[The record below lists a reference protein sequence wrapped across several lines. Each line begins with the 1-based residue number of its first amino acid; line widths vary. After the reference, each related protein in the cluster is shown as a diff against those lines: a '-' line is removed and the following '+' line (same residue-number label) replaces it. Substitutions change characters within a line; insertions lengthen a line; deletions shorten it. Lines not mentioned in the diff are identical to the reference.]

1 MSIEPLTWLRAQALP
16 ATALSTDTRTLEAGD
31 IFVALPGLRGD
42 AARYVDAAVQRGA
55 RAVLLHVDEPPAAAI
70 GQSHAAVPVLAVPG
84 LARRIGPLAAAF
96 YGNPS
101 AQLRT
106 IGITGTNGKTST
118 CQWTAQLLSACGLPC
133 ASTGTLGYSFGG
145 HHDTALSTL
154 TTPDAVGM
162 QRMARRARDAGAAAL
177 AFEASSIGLEQGRL
191 DGMSIEVAVFTN
203 LTRDHLDYHGS
214 MEAYGAAKRR
224 LFDWPGLRHAVIN
237 LDDNYGLELARA
249 LCARGAA
256 VSGYTRDAARAAAV
270 RGLAVVLA
278 SQDLQHG
285 ASGMSFTL
293 EVQQGAASTRQAVE
307 ALLVGDFNAHN
318 LLAALGA
325 ALACGASLGSLTQA
339 ARGLRA
345 PAGRLQPVSLA
356 QQGAADASL
365 PLAIVDYAHT
375 PDALSKAVQALRPL
389 AQARD
394 GQIWI
399 VFGAGGDRDRGKRP
413 VMAAAAAAADE
424 LVLTSDN
431 PRSEDPES
439 ILDEVAAGLPAGRR
453 FLRLAD
459 RAQAIQAALQQA
471 AGADVVLIAGKGH
484 EDYQEIAGRRLPFSD
499 LAVARAAL
507 AQRQQRAQEQRT

>member
-1 MSIEPLTWLRAQALP
+1 
-16 ATALSTDTRTLEAGD
+16 
-31 IFVALPGLRGD
+31 
-42 AARYVDAAVQRGA
+42 
-55 RAVLLHVDEPPAAAI
+55 
-70 GQSHAAVPVLAVPG
+70 
-84 LARRIGPLAAAF
+84 
-96 YGNPS
+96 
-101 AQLRT
+101 
-106 IGITGTNGKTST
+106 
-118 CQWTAQLLSACGLPC
+118 
-133 ASTGTLGYSFGG
+133 
-145 HHDTALSTL
+145 
-154 TTPDAVGM
+154 
-162 QRMARRARDAGAAAL
+162 
-177 AFEASSIGLEQGRL
+177 
-191 DGMSIEVAVFTN
+191 
-203 LTRDHLDYHGS
+203 
-214 MEAYGAAKRR
+214 
-224 LFDWPGLRHAVIN
+224 
-237 LDDNYGLELARA
+237 
-249 LCARGAA
+249 
-256 VSGYTRDAARAAAV
+256 
-270 RGLAVVLA
+270 
-278 SQDLQHG
+278 
-285 ASGMSFTL
+285 
-293 EVQQGAASTRQAVE
+293 VE

-389 AQARD
+389 AQARE